1 MAKKS
6 LHRLLCK
13 FVPYKMRVMY
23 GDGIRRMERRH
34 FTDTVGSTGST
45 EFLLLRAGLSYINI
59 IGR

>member
-6 LHRLLCK
+6 LHRLPCK

-34 FTDTVGSTGST
+34 FTDTVGST
-45 EFLLLRAGLSYINI
+45 EFSLLRAGLSFVDI